1 MNLKQIKELKK
12 IQSKI
17 ANFKKI
23 ENQKIIHD
31 DVIQGLNISIYMDQD
46 YNIEINLMDNEVDI
60 QRYSFNDLLEFSIK
74 INKMKNEVA
83 QLKQAYIEK
92 LMK

>member
-12 IQSKI
+12 MQSKLL
-17 ANFKKI
+17 NLQNLQNKKI
-23 ENQKIIHD
+23 LHE
-31 DVIQGLNISIYMDQD
+31 DVMQELNIAMYMDQD
-46 YNIEINLMDNEVDI
+46 YNIEIKLMDDEVDI
-60 QRYSFNDLLEFSIK
+60 ERYSFNDLLEFSIK

>member
-12 IQSKI
+12 MQSKLT
-17 ANFKKI
+17 NLQNLQNKKI
-23 ENQKIIHD
+23 LHD
-31 DVIQGLNISIYMDQD
+31 DVIQRMNISIYMDQD
-46 YNIEINLMDNEVDI
+46 YNLEIELMDDEVDI
-60 QRYSFNDLLEFSIK
+60 ERYSFKDLLEFSIK